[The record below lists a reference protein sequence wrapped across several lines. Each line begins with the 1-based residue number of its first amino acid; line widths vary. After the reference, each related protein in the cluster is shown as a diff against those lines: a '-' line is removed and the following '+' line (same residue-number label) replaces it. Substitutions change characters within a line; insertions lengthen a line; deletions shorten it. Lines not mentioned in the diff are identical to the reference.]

1 MRELKINRVY
11 KHFKGKRYLAMCK
24 STPIDFGTY
33 MNSTVNIKDIF
44 SEHTENQRV
53 IRITHFFNGSYHHL
67 ISDCAED
74 LVIYMALYGNYRIYA
89 RPYDMF
95 MSEVNREKY
104 PEVKQ
109 KYRFEEV
116 K

>member
-1 MRELKINRVY
+1 MRELKYPAIY
-11 KHFKGKRYLAMCK
+11 KHFKGGIYKVL
-24 STPIDFGTY
+24 
-33 MNSTVNIKDIF
+33 NIA
-44 SEHTENQRV
+44 EHTETKEKIV
-53 IRITHFFNGSYHHL
+53 VYASVPYEGMTGK
-67 ISDCAED
+67 
-74 LVIYMALYGNYRIYA
+74 IYA